1 MKKILYI
8 ASKNPGKI
16 LEYKKLLSEVNC
28 QLVLQPDFI
37 EIIESGKTFKENA
50 AIKACEVSKKMKN
63 YAIADDS
70 GLCIEALNGKP
81 GIHSSRYADNDQ
93 ERIKRVLSELEGIE
107 DRRAFFIANVC
118 VASPVGEL
126 VLDIEAR
133 CYGNILLQSR
143 GNNGFGYDPIFQ
155 EKNTELTFAEMTDD
169 LKDKLSHRGKA
180 ASKVIPEL
188 IKIFSDI

>member
-1 MKKILYI
+1 M
-8 ASKNPGKI
+8 
-16 LEYKKLLSEVNC
+16 
-28 QLVLQPDFI
+28 
-37 EIIESGKTFKENA
+37 
-50 AIKACEVSKKMKN
+50 
-63 YAIADDS
+63 
-70 GLCIEALNGKP
+70 
-81 GIHSSRYADNDQ
+81 
-93 ERIKRVLSELEGIE
+93 
-107 DRRAFFIANVC
+107 C